1 MKNRGRLHSNAFT
14 IAEVLI
20 ALAITAILM
29 AAVAVAFNAS
39 VINYNENED
48 IFNAV
53 NKARQ
58 VLFRITTELRT
69 ANAVVPVEASSQCS
83 LITADGS
90 DFTYRYNSSDDKL
103 YLVTNDD
110 LSDSDYLLCDN
121 VTAMSFTKQTAVDEE
136 SVTYVKS
143 VLISIT
149 VSCGNTH
156 QALSAA
162 TVIRK
167 NLP

>member
-1 MKNRGRLHSNAFT
+1 MKNKGRLHSNAFT

-39 VINYNENED
+39 VINYNENKD
-48 IFNAV
+48 IFNAI

-58 VLFRITTELRT
+58 ALSRITTELRT
-69 ANAVVPVEASSQCS
+69 AKAVVVSEASSQCS
-83 LITADGS
+83 LIVADGS
-90 DFTYRYNSSDDKL
+90 DFTYQYNSSDNKL

-121 VTAMSFTKQTAVDEE
+121 VTAMSFTKQTAVED

-156 QALSAA
+156 QSLSAA
-162 TVIRK
+162 AVIRK
-167 NLP
+167 NLQ